1 MSQNSIILSE
11 FVAMNEK
18 IMHKCRTQF
27 HSQAKE
33 FLTDMTLLQ
42 LQGCMVIAESGQIK
56 MSDFAKIL
64 NLKTS
69 GATQLI
75 DKLVENK
82 IVERIQDK
90 KDRRTVLIS
99 LTNKTKLKMIKI
111 KKIQSSILES
121 VFSPLTE
128 SELNILNSLF
138 QKII

>member
-1 MSQNSIILSE
+1 MTQNSIVLSE

-18 IMHKCRTQF
+18 VIHKCRTQF

-42 LQGCMVIAESGQIK
+42 LQGCMVIAESNQIK
-56 MSDFAKIL
+56 MSDFAKAL

-82 IVERIQDK
+82 AVQRIQDK
-90 KDRRTVLIS
+90 KDRRTVLITLS
-99 LTNKTKLKMIKI
+99 NKTKLKMIKI
-111 KKIQSSILES
+111 KKIQSSILANI
-121 VFSPLTE
+121 FSPLTE
-128 SELNILNSLF
+128 NELQILNTLF

>member
-1 MSQNSIILSE
+1 MTQNSVILSE

-18 IMHKCRTQF
+18 VIHKCRTQF

-42 LQGCMVIAESGQIK
+42 LQGCMVIAESNQIK
-56 MSDFAKIL
+56 MSDFAKAL

-82 IVERIQDK
+82 AVQRIQDK
-90 KDRRTVLIS
+90 KDRRTVLIT

-111 KKIQSSILES
+111 KKIQSSILATI
-121 VFSPLTE
+121 FSPLTE
-128 SELNILNSLF
+128 NELQILNTLF

>member
-18 IMHKCRTQF
+18 VMRQWRTRF
-27 HSQAKE
+27 HIQAKE
-33 FLTDMTLLQ
+33 FLKDMTILQ
-42 LQGCMVIAESGQIK
+42 LQGCMVITEAGQIK

-82 IVERIQDK
+82 IVQRIQNK
-90 KDRRTVLIS
+90 NDRRNVFIS
-99 LTNKTKLKMIKI
+99 LTNKTKNKMNKI
-111 KKIQSSILES
+111 KKIQSAILEEI
-121 VFSPLTE
+121 FSPLTD
-128 SELNILNSLF
+128 SELQVLNSLF

>member
-18 IMHKCRTQF
+18 LMHKCRTEF
-27 HSQAKE
+27 HAQAKQ

-42 LQGCMVIAESGQIK
+42 LQGCMVVAEAGQIK

-75 DKLVENK
+75 DKLVENQ
-82 IVERIQDK
+82 IIQRIYSK
-90 KDRRTVLIS
+90 TDRRSVFIT
-99 LTNKTKLKMIKI
+99 LTNKTKAKMIKI
-111 KKIQSSILES
+111 KKIQSSILETI
-121 VFSPLTE
+121 FAPLTE
-128 SELNILNSLF
+128 SELQVLNALF
-138 QKII
+138 KKII